1 MRVARTALTA
11 GWTAARRHS
20 RNATIIAGVVVL
32 ALAANGASTDAST
45 GRTVTARGS
54 DQFIPNAKI
63 MATFR
68 FSPGQ
73 ITIGSGETVTFTNDT
88 TDPHTLTIVDKA
100 DVPTDTNAVFNC
112 GAPGT
117 VCNEVFNLF
126 GGGPPVSQF
135 FNASG
140 APGLDGRLDTLLV
153 LPGESISAPVSAP
166 SGSTLYFICVI
177 HAWMQGT
184 LTVQ

>member
-11 GWTAARRHS
+11 GWRAARRHS
-20 RNATIIAGVVVL
+20 RNATIMAGVLVL
-32 ALAANGASTDAST
+32 ALAANGASADASG

-54 DQFIPNAKI
+54 DQFIPNVKI
-63 MATFR
+63 MATFH

-73 ITIGSGETVTFTNDT
+73 ITIGSGQTLTFNDDT
-88 TDPHTLTIVDKA
+88 AEPHTLSIVDKA
-100 DVPTDTNAVFNC
+100 DVPADSNAVFNC
-112 GAPGT
+112 GGPGT

-126 GGGPPVSQF
+126 GAEPTASQF
-135 FNASG
+135 VDASG
-140 APGLDGRLDTLLV
+140 AVGLDGRLDTLFV

-166 SGSTLYFICVI
+166 SGSTLYFICAI

-184 LTVQ
+184 IKVQ